1 MKKQSPGQGN
11 RKKARGLIFVIS
23 GPSGSGKTTLAERI
37 LKDKVLGNSLRK
49 SVSFTT
55 RPKRSGER
63 HRQDYFFLTESR
75 FKQQVKAKKILE
87 WTNYLG
93 YYYGTP
99 KSSVD
104 SQISKGRHLLLCI
117 DLKGAKNL
125 KRLYPKNTVTIFVV
139 PPSLAELRKRIKNRC
154 SKTAEHEVRRRLER
168 AKKEIPQA
176 ARFDYRLKNK
186 DLKKTVRQLKDII
199 LNRISLLSRTAH

>member
-1 MKKQSPGQGN
+1 MKKKKQG
-11 RKKARGLIFVIS
+11 LVFVIS
-23 GPSGSGKTTLAERI
+23 GPSGSGKTTLAGEV
-37 LKDKVLGNSLRK
+37 LKDSLLAGRLRK

-55 RPKRSGER
+55 RPRRPGER
-63 HRQDYFFLTESR
+63 HGRDYFFITEGYFR
-75 FKQQVKAKKILE
+75 QQLKAKKILE

-104 SQISKGRHLLLCI
+104 NQISKGSHLLLCI

-125 KRLYPKNTVTIFVV
+125 KRLYPKNTVTIFVL
-139 PPSLAELRKRIKNRC
+139 PPSLEELRRRIKNRC
-154 SKTAEHEVRRRLER
+154 SLTAEQEVRRRLEQ

-176 ARFDYRLKNK
+176 AKFDYRLKNR

-199 LNRISLLSRTAH
+199 LSKIDILGRAPSNQKR